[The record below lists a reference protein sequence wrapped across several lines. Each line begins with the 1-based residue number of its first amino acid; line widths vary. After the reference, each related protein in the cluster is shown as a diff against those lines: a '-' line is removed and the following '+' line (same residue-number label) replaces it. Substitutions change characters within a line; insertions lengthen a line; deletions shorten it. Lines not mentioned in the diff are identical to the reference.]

1 MNEVKKKNKSA
12 LMIKNNMDD
21 IRNVKLIAEKETTKL
36 RCKCQHMDDSGSM
49 MLFRSDDKKSDYTG
63 APLFCCRLCGAY
75 LDISELDEDRL
86 DHSIDDVCRSI
97 EIIKMRL
104 RPEVSED
111 DKDLLKKLA
120 QTEFLFKS
128 GKYMKLFRSARRRNN
143 KKRNNN
149 NNTFFSGNPVSR

>member
-1 MNEVKKKNKSA
+1 
-12 LMIKNNMDD
+12 
-21 IRNVKLIAEKETTKL
+21 
-36 RCKCQHMDDSGSM
+36 
-49 MLFRSDDKKSDYTG
+49 
-63 APLFCCRLCGAY
+63 
-75 LDISELDEDRL
+75 
-86 DHSIDDVCRSI
+86 
-97 EIIKMRL
+97 MRL